1 MEKVKKNTKQ
11 LLSLLAVLA
20 VFCYGSG
27 TWDKNKCSKKFY
39 SNL

>member
-20 VFCYGSG
+20 VFVMVLVPG
-27 TWDKNKCSKKFY
+27 TKTNAAKKFY